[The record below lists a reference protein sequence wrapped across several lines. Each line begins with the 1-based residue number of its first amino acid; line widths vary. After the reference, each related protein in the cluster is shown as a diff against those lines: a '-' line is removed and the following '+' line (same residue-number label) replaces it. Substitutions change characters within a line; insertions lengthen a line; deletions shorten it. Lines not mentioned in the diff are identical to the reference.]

1 MNLNFELLDL
11 RVFLAIL
18 DLHSFHKAAK
28 QLNLSQPALS
38 RRIQSLEERL
48 GTPLL
53 ERSTRHVAA
62 TAAGRKLEPM
72 ARRLLDEL
80 DSTLMSISGIGERQ
94 SGHISIASIPTAA
107 LYFLPRVIKDFN
119 EKYPRIRIRMLD
131 RSPQECLD
139 CVMNGE
145 VEFGINMIGATE
157 TDVAFTHLMDD
168 PYVLV
173 CRHDHPLAKKKD
185 LAWGDLTGH
194 PLIRIGRPNS
204 GNRALL
210 DGALT
215 KVNLQLDWFYEVNN
229 LTTSLGLVEAGLGA
243 SVLPR
248 LATPM
253 VPHPALAV
261 VPIRRPLEVMRS
273 IGIVERRNGRLSPAA
288 KFFRDMLLANWR
300 DRKSASVKRAAG
312 PRSSKAGG

>member
-1 MNLNFELLDL
+1 MSINFELLDL
-11 RVFLAIL
+11 RAFLAVF
-18 DLHSFHKAAK
+18 DLGSFHKAAEL
-28 QLNLSQPALS
+28 LNLSQPALS
-38 RRIQSLEERL
+38 RRIQGLEERL

-53 ERSTRHVAA
+53 ERSTRHVTP

-80 DSTLMSISGIGERQ
+80 DSSLMSISGIGERQ
-94 SGHISIASIPTAA
+94 SGYVTLASIPTAA
-107 LYFLPRVIKDFN
+107 LYFLPRVIKEFN
-119 EKYPRIRIRMLD
+119 KQYPLIRLRVLD
-131 RSPQECLD
+131 RSPQEGLE
-139 CVMNGE
+139 CVVHGE

-157 TDVAFTHLMDD
+157 TDVTFSHLLDD

-173 CRHDHPLAKKKD
+173 CRRDHPLARKKD
-185 LAWGDLTGH
+185 LAWHDLTGH

-215 KVNLQLDWFYEVNN
+215 KANVELDWFYEVNN
-229 LTTSLGLVEAGLGA
+229 LTTSLGLVEAGLAA

-248 LATPM
+248 LATPSS
-253 VPHPALAV
+253 PHPV
-261 VPIRRPLEVMRS
+261 IVTVPIRRPIEVTRA

-288 KFFRDMLLANWR
+288 KYFRDMLLADWR
-300 DRKSASVKRAAG
+300 ENKKRPAKGRKPRAPA
-312 PRSSKAGG
+312 R